1 MIILKIIKCNNVKNN
16 ISILGCGWLGL
27 PLALTLTSKGY
38 SIKGSTTSEIKVEIL
53 NNNGVQPFII
63 DLSNRESEFEEFL
76 NSEVLIIA
84 IPSKN
89 IAGFKNLISHIENS
103 NIKNILFISSTSVYP
118 NSNSTVTE
126 EHLTKKTPLSDIEL
140 LFKDNTKLKT
150 TILRFGGLIGYERKP
165 GNFFK
170 NGKAINYPDSFIN
183 LIHRDDC
190 IQIIKEII
198 VKNIWNKTL
207 NACADTHPKKRD
219 FYRKEFKKEGRNN
232 PTFKEFSPN
241 EYKIINSDLLKSILN
256 YNFIYSDLMK
266 Y

>member
-1 MIILKIIKCNNVKNN
+1 MKNN

-27 PLALTLTSKGY
+27 SLALKLRSKGY
-38 SIKGSTTSEIKVEIL
+38 SIKGSTTSKIKIAKLES
-53 NNNGVQPFII
+53 NGLQPFII
-63 DLSNRESEFEEFL
+63 DLSNRKSEFKNFL

-89 IAGFKNLISHIENS
+89 IVGFKNLISHIENS
-103 NIKNILFISSTSVYP
+103 KIKNILFISSTSVYP
-118 NSNSTVTE
+118 NSNSIITE
-126 EHLTKKTPLSDIEL
+126 ENLIHKTPLYEIEM
-140 LFKDNTKLKT
+140 LFKTNTNFKS
-150 TILRFGGLIGYERKP
+150 TILRFGGLIGYDRKP

-170 NGKAINYPDSFIN
+170 NGKIINHPDAFVN

-198 VKNIWNKTL
+198 AKNIWSKTL
-207 NACADTHPKKRD
+207 NACTDTHPKKRD
-219 FYRKEFKKEGRNN
+219 FYTKEFRKEGRNN
-232 PTFKEFSPN
+232 PIFNELASN
-241 EYKIINSDLLKSILN
+241 EYKIINSDQLKKILN

>member
-1 MIILKIIKCNNVKNN
+1 MKNN

-27 PLALTLTSKGY
+27 SLALKLRSKGY
-38 SIKGSTTSEIKVEIL
+38 SIKGSTTSKIKIAKLES
-53 NNNGVQPFII
+53 NGLQPFII
-63 DLSNRESEFEEFL
+63 DLSNRESEFKNFL

-89 IAGFKNLISHIENS
+89 IAGFKNLIFHIENS
-103 NIKNILFISSTSVYP
+103 KIKNILFISSTSVYP
-118 NSNSTVTE
+118 NSNSIITE
-126 EHLTKKTPLSDIEL
+126 ENLIHKTPLYEIEM
-140 LFKDNTKLKT
+140 LFKTNTNFKS
-150 TILRFGGLIGYERKP
+150 TILRFGGLIGYDRKP

-170 NGKAINYPDSFIN
+170 NGKIINHPDAFVN

-198 VKNIWNKTL
+198 AKNIWSKTL
-207 NACADTHPKKRD
+207 NACTDTHPKKRD
-219 FYRKEFKKEGRNN
+219 FYTKEFKKEGRNN
-232 PTFKEFSPN
+232 PIFNELASN
-241 EYKIINSDLLKSILN
+241 EYKIINSDQLKKILN

>member
-1 MIILKIIKCNNVKNN
+1 MKNN
-16 ISILGCGWLGL
+16 ISILGCGWLGF
-27 PLALTLTSKGY
+27 PLALTLTKKGY
-38 SIKGSTTSEIKVEIL
+38 SIKGSITSEIKVEKL
-53 NNNGVQPFII
+53 KSNGVQPFII
-63 DLSNRESEFEEFL
+63 DLSNRENEFKKFL

-103 NIKNILFISSTSVYP
+103 KIKNILFISSTSVYP
-118 NSNSTVTE
+118 NSNSIITE
-126 EHLTKKTPLSDIEL
+126 EHLIHKTPLSEIEM
-140 LFKDNTKLKT
+140 LFKTNTNFKS
-150 TILRFGGLIGYERKP
+150 TILRFGGLIGYDRKP

-170 NGKAINYPDSFIN
+170 NGKIINYPDAFVN

-198 VKNIWNKTL
+198 AKNIWSKTL
-207 NACADTHPKKRD
+207 NACTDTHPKKRD
-219 FYRKEFKKEGRNN
+219 FYTKEFKKEGRNN
-232 PTFKEFSPN
+232 PIFKEFFPN

-256 YNFIYSDLMK
+256 YKFIHSDLMH

>member
-1 MIILKIIKCNNVKNN
+1 VKNN

-27 PLALTLTSKGY
+27 SLALKLRSKGY
-38 SIKGSTTSEIKVEIL
+38 SIKGSTTSKIKIAKLES
-53 NNNGVQPFII
+53 NGLQPFII
-63 DLSNRESEFEEFL
+63 DLSNRESEFKNFL

-89 IAGFKNLISHIENS
+89 IAGFKNLIFHIENS
-103 NIKNILFISSTSVYP
+103 KIKNILFISSTSVYP
-118 NSNSTVTE
+118 NSNSIITE
-126 EHLTKKTPLSDIEL
+126 ENLIHKTPLYEIEM
-140 LFKDNTKLKT
+140 LFKTNTNFKS
-150 TILRFGGLIGYERKP
+150 TILRFGGLIGYDRKP

-170 NGKAINYPDSFIN
+170 NGKIINHPDAFVN

-198 VKNIWNKTL
+198 AKNIWSKTL
-207 NACADTHPKKRD
+207 NACTDTHPKKRD
-219 FYRKEFKKEGRNN
+219 FYTKEFRKEGRNN
-232 PTFKEFSPN
+232 PIFNELASN
-241 EYKIINSDLLKSILN
+241 EYKIINSDQLKKILN

>member
-1 MIILKIIKCNNVKNN
+1 MKNN
-16 ISILGCGWLGL
+16 ISILGCGWLGF
-27 PLALTLTSKGY
+27 PLALTLTKNGY
-38 SIKGSTTSEIKVEIL
+38 SIKGSTTSEIKVKLL

-63 DLSNRESEFEEFL
+63 DLSNRENEFKKFL

-103 NIKNILFISSTSVYP
+103 KIKNILFISSTSVYP
-118 NSNSTVTE
+118 NSNSIITE
-126 EHLTKKTPLSDIEL
+126 ENLIHKTPLYEIEM
-140 LFKDNTKLKT
+140 LFKTNTNFKS
-150 TILRFGGLIGYERKP
+150 TILRFGGLIGYDRKP

-170 NGKAINYPDSFIN
+170 NGKIINYPDAFVN

-198 VKNIWNKTL
+198 AKNIWSKTL
-207 NACADTHPKKRD
+207 NACTDTHPKKRD
-219 FYRKEFKKEGRNN
+219 FYTKEFKKEGRNN
-232 PTFKEFSPN
+232 PIFKEFFPN

-256 YNFIYSDLMK
+256 YNFIHSDLMH

>member
-1 MIILKIIKCNNVKNN
+1 MKNN

-27 PLALTLTSKGY
+27 SLALKLRSKGY
-38 SIKGSTTSEIKVEIL
+38 SIKGSTTSKIKIAKLES
-53 NNNGVQPFII
+53 NGLQPFII
-63 DLSNRESEFEEFL
+63 DLSNRESEFKNFL

-89 IAGFKNLISHIENS
+89 IAGFKNLIFHIENS
-103 NIKNILFISSTSVYP
+103 KIKNILFISSTSVYP
-118 NSNSTVTE
+118 NSNSIITE
-126 EHLTKKTPLSDIEL
+126 ENLIHKTPLSEIEL
-140 LFKDNTKLKT
+140 LFKTNTNFKS
-150 TILRFGGLIGYERKP
+150 TILRFGGLIGYDRKP

-170 NGKAINYPDSFIN
+170 NGKAINYPDAFVN

-198 VKNIWNKTL
+198 AKNIWSKTL
-207 NACADTHPKKRD
+207 NACTDTHPKKRD
-219 FYRKEFKKEGRNN
+219 FYTKEFRKEGRNN
-232 PTFKEFSPN
+232 PIFNELASN
-241 EYKIINSDLLKSILN
+241 EYKIINSDQLKKILN

>member
-1 MIILKIIKCNNVKNN
+1 MKNN

-27 PLALTLTSKGY
+27 SLALKLRSKGY
-38 SIKGSTTSEIKVEIL
+38 SIKGSTTSKIKIAKLES
-53 NNNGVQPFII
+53 NGLQPFII
-63 DLSNRESEFEEFL
+63 DLSNRESEFKNFL

-103 NIKNILFISSTSVYP
+103 KIKNILFISSTSVYP
-118 NSNSTVTE
+118 NSNSIVTE
-126 EHLTKKTPLSDIEL
+126 NSLIKKNPLSEIEL
-140 LFKDNTKLKT
+140 LFKTNTNFKS
-150 TILRFGGLIGYERKP
+150 TILRFGGLIGYDRKP

-170 NGKAINYPDSFIN
+170 NGKIINFPDAFVN

-198 VKNIWNKTL
+198 AKNIWDKTL

-219 FYRKEFKKEGRNN
+219 FYAKEFKKEGRNN
-232 PTFKEFSPN
+232 PTFNELASN
-241 EYKIINSDLLKSILN
+241 EYKIINSDQLKSILN
-256 YNFIYSDLMK
+256 YNFIYSDLMH

>member
-1 MIILKIIKCNNVKNN
+1 MKNN

-27 PLALTLTSKGY
+27 PLALTLTKNGY
-38 SIKGSTTSEIKVEIL
+38 SIKGSTTSEIKVKLL

-63 DLSNRESEFEEFL
+63 DLNNRESEFEEFL

-89 IAGFKNLISHIENS
+89 IVGFKNLISHIENS
-103 NIKNILFISSTSVYP
+103 KIKNILFISSTSVYP
-118 NSNSTVTE
+118 NSNSIVTE
-126 EHLTKKTPLSDIEL
+126 EHLIHKTPLSEIEL
-140 LFKDNTKLKT
+140 LFKTNTNFKS
-150 TILRFGGLIGYERKP
+150 TILRFGGLIGYDRKP

-170 NGKAINYPDSFIN
+170 NGKAINYPDAFIN

-190 IQIIKEII
+190 IQIIKELIA
-198 VKNIWNKTL
+198 KNIWNKTL
-207 NACADTHPKKRD
+207 NACTDTHPKKRD
-219 FYRKEFKKEGRNN
+219 FYTKEFRKEGRNN
-232 PTFKEFSPN
+232 PIFNELASN
-241 EYKIINSDLLKSILN
+241 EYKIINSDQLKKILN

>member
-1 MIILKIIKCNNVKNN
+1 MKNN

-27 PLALTLTSKGY
+27 PLALTLTKNGY
-38 SIKGSTTSEIKVEIL
+38 SIKGSTTSEIKVELL

-89 IAGFKNLISHIENS
+89 IVGFKNLISHIQNS
-103 NIKNILFISSTSVYP
+103 KIKNILFISSTSVYP
-118 NSNSTVTE
+118 NSNSIITE
-126 EHLTKKTPLSDIEL
+126 ENLIHKTPLYEIEM
-140 LFKDNTKLKT
+140 LFKTNTNFKS
-150 TILRFGGLIGYERKP
+150 TILRFGGLIGYDRKP

-170 NGKAINYPDSFIN
+170 NGKIINHPDAFVN

-198 VKNIWNKTL
+198 AKNIWSKTL
-207 NACADTHPKKRD
+207 NACTDTHPKKRD
-219 FYRKEFKKEGRNN
+219 FYTKEFRKEGRNN
-232 PTFKEFSPN
+232 PIFNELASN
-241 EYKIINSDLLKSILN
+241 EYKIINSDQLKKILN

>member
-1 MIILKIIKCNNVKNN
+1 MKNN

-27 PLALTLTSKGY
+27 PLALTLTKNGY
-38 SIKGSTTSEIKVEIL
+38 SIKGSTTSEIKVELL

-89 IAGFKNLISHIENS
+89 IVGFKNLISHIQNS
-103 NIKNILFISSTSVYP
+103 KIKNILFISSTSVYP
-118 NSNSTVTE
+118 NSNSIVTE
-126 EHLTKKTPLSDIEL
+126 NSLIKKNPLSEIEL
-140 LFKDNTKLKT
+140 LFKTNTNFKS
-150 TILRFGGLIGYERKP
+150 TILRFGGLIGYDRKP

-170 NGKAINYPDSFIN
+170 NGKIINFPDAFVN

-198 VKNIWNKTL
+198 EKNIWNKT
-207 NACADTHPKKRD
+207 RI
-219 FYRKEFKKEGRNN
+219 
-232 PTFKEFSPN
+232 S
-241 EYKIINSDLLKSILN
+241 
-256 YNFIYSDLMK
+256 NF
-266 Y
+266 

>member
-1 MIILKIIKCNNVKNN
+1 MKNN

-27 PLALTLTSKGY
+27 PLALTLTKNGY
-38 SIKGSTTSEIKVEIL
+38 SIKGSTTSEIKVELL

-84 IPSKN
+84 IPSKS
-89 IAGFKNLISHIENS
+89 IADFKNLISHIEKS
-103 NIKNILFISSTSVYP
+103 KIKTILFISSTSVYP
-118 NSNSTVTE
+118 NSNSIVTE
-126 EHLTKKTPLSDIEL
+126 EHLIHKTPLSEIEL
-140 LFKDNTKLKT
+140 LFKTNTNFKS
-150 TILRFGGLIGYERKP
+150 TILRFGGLIGYDRKP

-170 NGKAINYPDSFIN
+170 NGKAINYPDAFVN

-198 VKNIWNKTL
+198 EKNIWNKTL
-207 NACADTHPKKRD
+207 NACTDTHPKRRD
-219 FYRKEFKKEGRNN
+219 FYTKEFKKEGRNN
-232 PTFKEFSPN
+232 PTFNELASN
-241 EYKIINSDLLKSILN
+241 EYKIINSDQLKSILN

>member
-1 MIILKIIKCNNVKNN
+1 MKNN

-27 PLALTLTSKGY
+27 SLALKLRSKGY
-38 SIKGSTTSEIKVEIL
+38 SIKGSTTSKIKIAKLES
-53 NNNGVQPFII
+53 NGLQPFII
-63 DLSNRESEFEEFL
+63 DLSNRENEFKKFL

-103 NIKNILFISSTSVYP
+103 KIKNILFISSTSVYP
-118 NSNSTVTE
+118 NSNSIITE
-126 EHLTKKTPLSDIEL
+126 EHLIHKTPLSEIEM
-140 LFKDNTKLKT
+140 LFKTNTNFKS
-150 TILRFGGLIGYERKP
+150 TILRFGGLIGYDRKP

-170 NGKAINYPDSFIN
+170 NGKIINYPDAFVN

-198 VKNIWNKTL
+198 AKNIWSKTL
-207 NACADTHPKKRD
+207 NACTDTHPKKRD
-219 FYRKEFKKEGRNN
+219 FYTKEFKKEGRNN
-232 PTFKEFSPN
+232 PIFKEFFPN

-256 YNFIYSDLMK
+256 YNFIHSDLMH

>member
-1 MIILKIIKCNNVKNN
+1 MKNN

-27 PLALTLTSKGY
+27 SLALKLRSKGY
-38 SIKGSTTSEIKVEIL
+38 SIKGSTTSKIKIAKLES
-53 NNNGVQPFII
+53 NGLQPFII
-63 DLSNRESEFEEFL
+63 DLSNRESEFKNFL

-89 IAGFKNLISHIENS
+89 IAGFKNLIFHIENS
-103 NIKNILFISSTSVYP
+103 KIKNILFISSTSVYP
-118 NSNSTVTE
+118 NSNSIITE
-126 EHLTKKTPLSDIEL
+126 EHLIHKTPLSEIEM
-140 LFKDNTKLKT
+140 LFKTNTNFKS
-150 TILRFGGLIGYERKP
+150 TILRFGGLIGYDRKP

-170 NGKAINYPDSFIN
+170 NGKIINHPDAFVN

-198 VKNIWNKTL
+198 AKNIWSKTL
-207 NACADTHPKKRD
+207 NACTDTHPKKRD
-219 FYRKEFKKEGRNN
+219 FYTKEFKKEGRNN
-232 PTFKEFSPN
+232 PIFKEFFPN

-256 YNFIYSDLMK
+256 YNFIHSDLMH

>member
-1 MIILKIIKCNNVKNN
+1 MKNN

-27 PLALTLTSKGY
+27 PLALTLTKNGY
-38 SIKGSTTSEIKVEIL
+38 SIKGSTTSEIKVKLL

-89 IAGFKNLISHIENS
+89 IVGFKNLISHIENS
-103 NIKNILFISSTSVYP
+103 KIKNILFISSTSVYP
-118 NSNSTVTE
+118 NSNSIVTE
-126 EHLTKKTPLSDIEL
+126 NSLIKKKPLSEIEL
-140 LFKDNTKLKT
+140 LFKTNTNFKS
-150 TILRFGGLIGYERKP
+150 TILRFGGLIGYDRKP

-170 NGKAINYPDSFIN
+170 NGKAINYPDAFVN

-198 VKNIWNKTL
+198 AKNIWDKTL

-219 FYRKEFKKEGRNN
+219 FYAKEFKKEGRNN
-232 PTFKEFSPN
+232 PTFNELASN
-241 EYKIINSDLLKSILN
+241 EYKIINSDQLKSILN
-256 YNFIYSDLMK
+256 YNFIYSDLMH

>member
-1 MIILKIIKCNNVKNN
+1 MKNN
-16 ISILGCGWLGL
+16 ISILGCGWLGF
-27 PLALTLTSKGY
+27 PLALTLTKNGY
-38 SIKGSTTSEIKVEIL
+38 SIKGSTTSEIKVKLL

-63 DLSNRESEFEEFL
+63 DLSNRENEFKKFL

-89 IAGFKNLISHIENS
+89 IAGFKNLIFHIENS
-103 NIKNILFISSTSVYP
+103 KIKNILFISSTSVYP
-118 NSNSTVTE
+118 NSNSIITE
-126 EHLTKKTPLSDIEL
+126 EHLIHKTPLSEIEM
-140 LFKDNTKLKT
+140 LFKTNTNFKS
-150 TILRFGGLIGYERKP
+150 TILRFGGLIGYDRKP

-170 NGKAINYPDSFIN
+170 NGKIINHPDAFVN

-198 VKNIWNKTL
+198 AKNIWSKTL
-207 NACADTHPKKRD
+207 NACTDTHPKKRD
-219 FYRKEFKKEGRNN
+219 FYTKEFRKEGRNN
-232 PTFKEFSPN
+232 PIFNELASN
-241 EYKIINSDLLKSILN
+241 EYKIINSDQLKKILN

>member
-1 MIILKIIKCNNVKNN
+1 MKNN

-27 PLALTLTSKGY
+27 SLALKLRSKGY
-38 SIKGSTTSEIKVEIL
+38 SIKGSTTSKIKIAKLES
-53 NNNGVQPFII
+53 NGLQPFII
-63 DLSNRESEFEEFL
+63 DLSNRESEFKNFL

-103 NIKNILFISSTSVYP
+103 KIKNILFISSTSVYP
-118 NSNSTVTE
+118 NSNSIITE
-126 EHLTKKTPLSDIEL
+126 EHLIHKTPLSEIEM
-140 LFKDNTKLKT
+140 LFKTNTNFKS
-150 TILRFGGLIGYERKP
+150 TILRFGGLIGYDRKP

-170 NGKAINYPDSFIN
+170 NGKIINYPDAFVN

-198 VKNIWNKTL
+198 AKNIWSKTL
-207 NACADTHPKKRD
+207 NACTDTHPKKRD
-219 FYRKEFKKEGRNN
+219 FYTKEFRKEGRNN
-232 PTFKEFSPN
+232 PIFNELASN
-241 EYKIINSDLLKSILN
+241 EYKIINSDQLKKILN

>member
-1 MIILKIIKCNNVKNN
+1 MKNN

-27 PLALTLTSKGY
+27 PLALTLTKNGY
-38 SIKGSTTSEIKVEIL
+38 SIKGSTTSEIKVKLL

-89 IAGFKNLISHIENS
+89 IVGFKNLISHIENS
-103 NIKNILFISSTSVYP
+103 KIKNILFISSTSVYP
-118 NSNSTVTE
+118 NSNSIVTE
-126 EHLTKKTPLSDIEL
+126 EHLIYKTPLSEIEL
-140 LFKDNTKLKT
+140 LFKTNTNFKS
-150 TILRFGGLIGYERKP
+150 TILRFGGLIGYDRKP

-170 NGKAINYPDSFIN
+170 NGKAINYPDAFIN

-190 IQIIKEII
+190 IQIIKELIA
-198 VKNIWNKTL
+198 KNIWNKTL
-207 NACADTHPKKRD
+207 NACTDTHPKKRD
-219 FYRKEFKKEGRNN
+219 FYTKEFKKEGRNN
-232 PTFKEFSPN
+232 PTFNELASN
-241 EYKIINSDLLKSILN
+241 EYKIINSDQLKSILN

>member
-1 MIILKIIKCNNVKNN
+1 MKNN
-16 ISILGCGWLGL
+16 ISILGCGWLGF
-27 PLALTLTSKGY
+27 PLALTLTKNGY
-38 SIKGSTTSEIKVEIL
+38 SIKGSTTSEIKVKLL

-63 DLSNRESEFEEFL
+63 DLSNRENEFKKFL

-103 NIKNILFISSTSVYP
+103 KIKNILFISSTSVYP
-118 NSNSTVTE
+118 NSNSIITE
-126 EHLTKKTPLSDIEL
+126 ENLIHKTPLYEIEM
-140 LFKDNTKLKT
+140 LFKTNTNFKS
-150 TILRFGGLIGYERKP
+150 TILRFGGLIGYDRKP

-170 NGKAINYPDSFIN
+170 NGKIINYPDAFVN

-198 VKNIWNKTL
+198 AKNIWSKTL
-207 NACADTHPKKRD
+207 NACTDTHPKKRD
-219 FYRKEFKKEGRNN
+219 FYTKEFRKEGRNN
-232 PTFKEFSPN
+232 PIFNELASN
-241 EYKIINSDLLKSILN
+241 EYKIINSDQLKKILN

>member
-1 MIILKIIKCNNVKNN
+1 MKNN

-27 PLALTLTSKGY
+27 PLALTLTKNGY
-38 SIKGSTTSEIKVEIL
+38 SIKGSTTSEIKVELL

-103 NIKNILFISSTSVYP
+103 KIKNILFISSTSVYP
-118 NSNSTVTE
+118 NSNSIITE
-126 EHLTKKTPLSDIEL
+126 EHLIHKTPLSEIEM
-140 LFKDNTKLKT
+140 LFKTNTNFKS
-150 TILRFGGLIGYERKP
+150 TILRFGGLIGYDRKP

-170 NGKAINYPDSFIN
+170 NGKIINYPDAFVN

-198 VKNIWNKTL
+198 AKNIWDKTL

-219 FYRKEFKKEGRNN
+219 FYAKEFKKEGRNN
-232 PTFKEFSPN
+232 PTFNELASN
-241 EYKIINSDLLKSILN
+241 EYKIINSDQLKSILN
-256 YNFIYSDLMK
+256 YNFLYSDLMH

>member
-1 MIILKIIKCNNVKNN
+1 MKNN

-27 PLALTLTSKGY
+27 SLALKLRSKGY
-38 SIKGSTTSEIKVEIL
+38 SIKGSTTSKIKIAKLES
-53 NNNGVQPFII
+53 NGLQPFII
-63 DLSNRESEFEEFL
+63 DLSNRESEFKNFL

-89 IAGFKNLISHIENS
+89 IAGFKNLIFHIENS
-103 NIKNILFISSTSVYP
+103 KIKNILFISSTSVYP
-118 NSNSTVTE
+118 NSNSIITE
-126 EHLTKKTPLSDIEL
+126 ENLIHKTPLYEIEM
-140 LFKDNTKLKT
+140 LFKTNTNFKS
-150 TILRFGGLIGYERKP
+150 TILRFGGLIGYDRKP

-170 NGKAINYPDSFIN
+170 NGKIINYPDAFVN

-198 VKNIWNKTL
+198 AKNIWSKTL
-207 NACADTHPKKRD
+207 NACTDTHPKKRD
-219 FYRKEFKKEGRNN
+219 FYTKEFRKEGRNN
-232 PTFKEFSPN
+232 PIFNELASN
-241 EYKIINSDLLKSILN
+241 EYKIINSDQLKKILN

>member
-1 MIILKIIKCNNVKNN
+1 MKNN
-16 ISILGCGWLGL
+16 ISILGCGWLGF
-27 PLALTLTSKGY
+27 PLALTLTKNGY
-38 SIKGSTTSEIKVEIL
+38 SIKGSTTSEIKVELL

-89 IAGFKNLISHIENS
+89 IVGFKNLISHIENS
-103 NIKNILFISSTSVYP
+103 KIKNILFISSTSVYP
-118 NSNSTVTE
+118 NSNSIITE
-126 EHLTKKTPLSDIEL
+126 ENLIHKTPLYEIEM
-140 LFKDNTKLKT
+140 LFKTNTNFKS
-150 TILRFGGLIGYERKP
+150 TILRFGGLIGYDRKP

-170 NGKAINYPDSFIN
+170 NGKIINHPDAFVN

-198 VKNIWNKTL
+198 AKNIWSKTL
-207 NACADTHPKKRD
+207 NACTDTHPKKRD
-219 FYRKEFKKEGRNN
+219 FYTKEFRKEGRNN
-232 PTFKEFSPN
+232 PIFNELASN
-241 EYKIINSDLLKSILN
+241 EYKIINSDQLKKILN